1 MGFLMQ
7 EKILNSY
14 TTYDYLTS
22 ISWKH
27 ALFVSL
33 LMGPDINPIDTQLGV
48 ITEILEIMNVSCNW
62 DSPQYEGKTCK
73 QSNVGVVQIFISKL
87 QN

>member
-27 ALFVSL
+27 VLFVSL
-33 LMGPDINPIDTQLGV
+33 LMEPDINPIDTQLGV

-73 QSNVGVVQIFISKL
+73 QSNVGVVQTFISKL
-87 QN
+87 

>member
-27 ALFVSL
+27 VLFVSL
-33 LMGPDINPIDTQLGV
+33 LVGPDINPIDTQLDL

-73 QSNVGVVQIFISKL
+73 QRYS
-87 QN
+87 